1 MVPYSFPQV
10 PPVYGRRLAQE
21 VPAAPLTPPV
31 LEQPSKLSGIPG
43 VFETLAVL
51 AISGAAVYTGVNAG
65 MKEKGYKK
73 YAGWVGGIGA
83 GIIGLLYLG
92 GRANV
97 AGIPQVQIVVPRTAA

>member
-1 MVPYSFPQV
+1 MLPYSFPQV
-10 PPVYGRRLAQE
+10 PPTYGRRLAQE
-21 VPAAPLTPPV
+21 APAAPVTPTLP
-31 LEQPSKLSGIPG
+31 QPPSKLSGIPG

-83 GIIGLLYLG
+83 GVIGLLYLG